1 MMIVEPPGSFFV
13 EVIMTTSP
21 DTKEIVKAISELTR
35 ELKRIRKLMESWDE
49 DPPIDEADPDKYIV

>member
-1 MMIVEPPGSFFV
+1 MI
-13 EVIMTTSP
+13 TSP
-21 DTKEIVKAISELTR
+21 DTKEIVKAISELTK